1 MSTAPGPLTP
11 DVVDELL
18 SAELDG
24 DLDAAARA
32 LGLSTSEALAQLA
45 ATPGI
50 DARRRAITRARDLIA
65 ARAPLELPIEDQ
77 LVRRAMTGDDLSLA
91 RARRDRRDRQWRVL
105 VAAGSVAA
113 AVAVVVGVGVG
124 LSTTQDDASS
134 KAALSSP
141 ANTRGDAGAAE
152 GSQGPKRQRVDF
164 GDVTRDAAL
173 RTPALRQLSQLPKPG
188 GSDATRS
195 PKSAT
200 DAPGVPLDSTGAP
213 ATAQDQEFGLAGSG
227 CAAAVRQ
234 RDGIAAQP
242 AIVGTGEVE
251 GAPVEI
257 LIFNLPTG
265 PVAYVVS
272 TADCSLVRKQTL
284 G

>member
-11 DVVDELL
+11 DAVDELL

-50 DARRRAITRARDLIA
+50 DARRRALTRARDLIA
-65 ARAPLELPIEDQ
+65 ARAPLELPIEDR
-77 LVRRAMTGDDLSLA
+77 LIRTAMAQDDLSLV

-105 VAAGSVAA
+105 VAVGSVAA

-124 LSTTQDDASS
+124 LSTTQQGASS

-141 ANTRGDAGAAE
+141 TIVRGDANAAE
-152 GSQGPKRQRVDF
+152 GSQGRQPQRVNF

-173 RTPALRQLSQLPKPG
+173 RTPALRQLSQLLKPG
-188 GSDATRS
+188 ASDVTS
-195 PKSAT
+195 QKSAT
-200 DAPGVPLDSTGAP
+200 DVPGRPRDDTGAP
-213 ATAQDQEFGLAGSG
+213 ATAQGPNEFGLAGSG

-234 RDGIAAQP
+234 RYGIAAQP
-242 AIVGTGEVE
+242 AIVGTGAVE

-257 LIFNLPTG
+257 LIFDGPTG